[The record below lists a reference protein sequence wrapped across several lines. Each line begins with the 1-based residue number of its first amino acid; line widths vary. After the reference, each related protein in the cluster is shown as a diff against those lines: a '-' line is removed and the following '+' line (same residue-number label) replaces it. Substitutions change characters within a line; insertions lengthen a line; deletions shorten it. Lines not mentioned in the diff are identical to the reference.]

1 MSVLA
6 LVSLVLMAA
15 LVIPFLLAVSD
26 SQAQRLQLTRSAAL
40 DRFAGLAG
48 RSAAEGDYSGV
59 RLEAQRH
66 QELYGESVLVTDSAG
81 QVMVSTGWLTK
92 ASPGVGQVADLAA
105 RDLPQLSIDPL
116 LPWSSPR
123 TLIATPVGSPHEPEG
138 AVVLAVDASSA
149 IGQVR
154 RLWAIICAAAV
165 VAELLLLFLA
175 AQTSRWVIR
184 PVKRLEDSVVELG
197 RSATWNQPL
206 EAGGPPELRRL
217 SRAVEEMGA
226 TIQRSIDVQRQMVAD
241 SSHQLRN
248 PLASLRLRID
258 GLAAE
263 LRDPASPGFA
273 HVQHDLERLE
283 DVLAD
288 LLTLAALE
296 SRLTD
301 RTPAEPQ
308 DCLLDAVIHDA
319 VETWLPAADAA
330 GITIHVETT
339 EGLIAAA
346 SEHDLR
352 QLLGALLD
360 NAIKYA
366 GQGARVT
373 LTAHP
378 GVVVTVSDD
387 GPGLSEEE
395 LRSATNRFW
404 RGSAAAMGTGLGLAI
419 AEQTALAVGGS
430 LELTRT
436 DPHGLT
442 AVVRL
447 QEVP

>member
-1 MSVLA
+1 
-6 LVSLVLMAA
+6 
-15 LVIPFLLAVSD
+15 
-26 SQAQRLQLTRSAAL
+26 
-40 DRFAGLAG
+40 
-48 RSAAEGDYSGV
+48 
-59 RLEAQRH
+59 
-66 QELYGESVLVTDSAG
+66 
-81 QVMVSTGWLTK
+81 
-92 ASPGVGQVADLAA
+92 
-105 RDLPQLSIDPL
+105 
-116 LPWSSPR
+116 
-123 TLIATPVGSPHEPEG
+123 
-138 AVVLAVDASSA
+138 
-149 IGQVR
+149 
-154 RLWAIICAAAV
+154 LWAIICAAAV

-175 AQTSRWVIR
+175 AQASRWVIR
-184 PVKRLEDSVVELG
+184 PMKQLEDSVVELG

-206 EAGGPPELRRL
+206 QAGGPPELRRL
-217 SRAVEEMGA
+217 THAVEEMGA
-226 TIQRSIDVQRQMVAD
+226 TIQHSIDVQRQMVAD

-273 HVQHDLERLE
+273 HVQRDLERLE

-296 SRLTD
+296 SRRTD
-301 RTPAEPQ
+301 QSPPDPQ
-308 DCLLDAVIHDA
+308 DCLVDAVLHEV
-319 VETWLPAADAA
+319 VETWLPAADSA
-330 GITIHVETT
+330 GITIRLDTT

-352 QLLGALLD
+352 QLLGALVD

-366 GQGARVT
+366 GRGACVT

-378 GVVVTVSDD
+378 DASGVVITVSDN
-387 GPGLSEEE
+387 GHGLSEQE
-395 LRSATNRFW
+395 LLLATNRFW
-404 RGSAAAMGTGLGLAI
+404 RGSAPGLGTGLGLAI

-447 QEVP
+447 EEAP